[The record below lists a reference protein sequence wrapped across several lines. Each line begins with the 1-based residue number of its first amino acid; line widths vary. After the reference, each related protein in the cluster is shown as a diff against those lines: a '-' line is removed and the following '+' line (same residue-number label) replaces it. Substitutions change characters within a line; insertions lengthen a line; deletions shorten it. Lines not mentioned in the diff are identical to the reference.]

1 MLNPDCS
8 ESLARAL
15 RRRACLS
22 LLLVLLLLCGL
33 SAPGFAQSTAPE
45 SPPSVDALA
54 TPEWALALQAAT
66 LHSQPDD
73 GSERFGTLR
82 PLAPLQI
89 LGYAG
94 DWAYVFN
101 PRTKG
106 TAYVRSDLLAP
117 GQAPSS
123 FATADPPPVDQ
134 EMDRTGRVDQATSL
148 AFYPSDDPA
157 AAYTQLDAGSQ
168 IEITGSLT
176 GDDGQQWFRTVD
188 GDYLPASAVSFAS
201 PTAPSA
207 PAVAVVSPSRT
218 FAGHW
223 VDVDLSLPARMT
235 AYNGSTQVRTM
246 YTIIGRGPMATP
258 TGTFSIIRR
267 VANETMD
274 SATVGIPR
282 NSANGYY
289 LKNVLYTQYFL
300 PTGQSIHYNYWSSN
314 WGYPGSHGCLG
325 LSYGDA
331 AFMWSFAGVGT
342 PVSVHY

>member
-1 MLNPDCS
+1 MLNPDSS

-45 SPPSVDALA
+45 SPPTVDALA

-73 GSERFGTLR
+73 GSEQFGTLR

-117 GQAPSS
+117 GEAPSS

-207 PAVAVVSPSRT
+207 PAVAVVPPGRT

-235 AYNGSTQVRTM
+235 AYNGSTPVRTM

-331 AFMWSFAGVGT
+331 AFMWSFAGIGT